1 MNIFSV
7 SSIFTDLNST
17 TSHHLF
23 LSALS
28 CTAVRTPV
36 LFRDEKQDWA
46 LKVRTQA
53 ADEGHTDLP
62 LNNAGQER
70 AVNKAVVADSEAST
84 VIIKLP
90 IIAGITI
97 GVDPNLA
104 G

>member
-1 MNIFSV
+1 M
-7 SSIFTDLNST
+7 NST

-28 CTAVRTPV
+28 CAAVSTPV

-46 LKVRTQA
+46 HKVRTQA

-62 LNNAGQER
+62 LNNANNKSGVNAGQER

-97 GVDPNLA
+97 GVDPDLA